1 MSKHYYAEGAIHNDQ
16 HRELHVEAPMK
27 SDDILKLVKGFFADD
42 DVEDAIVVEE
52 QRNTMENLMASVLPN
67 TQEIIMADFKD
78 VVQKVEPLG
87 FFRLPKVQTLNQQQ
101 QVRLIQK
108 MQVAEKAL
116 CFALAKELDWYKYI
130 EEHIPGYQRA
140 KDRIAAF
147 VQLCGVG
154 ERQAA
159 GYINALKEN
168 STEDTD
174 RYNTRAY
181 LKDAKAFY
189 DALLNM

>member
-16 HRELHVEAPMK
+16 HREFHVEAPMK
-27 SDDILKLVKGFFADD
+27 SDDILKLAKGFFADD
-42 DVEDAIVVEE
+42 DVEDAVVVEE
-52 QRNTMENLMASVLPN
+52 KNTMENLMASVLPS

-78 VVQKVEPLG
+78 YVQKVEPLG
-87 FFRLPKVQTLNQQQ
+87 FFRLPKVQMLNQQQ

-108 MQVAEKAL
+108 MQVSEKAL
-116 CFALAKELDWYKYI
+116 CFALAQELDWYKYI
-130 EEHIPGYQRA
+130 EDQIPGYQKA

-147 VQLCGVG
+147 VQIFGVG

-174 RYNTRAY
+174 RYNTKAY
-181 LKDAKAFY
+181 LKDAKEFY
-189 DALLNM
+189 EALLSM